1 MILIVQEYLKV
12 YINKDQ
18 VKTINFDERTSEA
31 RVLFIDGGE
40 TRYFHVKSIK
50 FE

>member
-1 MILIVQEYLKV
+1 MILIVQENSKV

-18 VKTINFDERTSEA
+18 VKTINFDERSSEA

-40 TRYFHVKSIK
+40 TKYFCVRSVKI
-50 FE
+50 